1 MNGLAKTDSAD
12 GEALFVL
19 VTTPRP
25 IGLTAKRADNS
36 HSYPAAT
43 ASNSVEGHGCFIA
56 ALVHILALVDVPGA
70 QKRL

>member
-25 IGLTAKRADNS
+25 IGLTAKRAADIVLS
-36 HSYPAAT
+36 LGGIVPAVCFSNT
-43 ASNSVEGHGCFIA
+43 AY
-56 ALVHILALVDVPGA
+56 
-70 QKRL
+70 